1 MYLLLAALP
10 LLFVAGAF
18 GQIRTVAITVDDLPC
33 AGCGAR
39 ASEFNHKLIAVF
51 RARRI
56 PVSGFV
62 IQKNVEALGPEGA
75 HILEAW
81 RRAGFDLGNHTYSH
95 ADFDNLS
102 VEQMK
107 NEIIRGEAE
116 ISRRVFRFPF
126 NHTGDTQ
133 AKHDAIA
140 EFLAQRGYSLAP
152 CTIDTSD
159 YVFSA
164 AYVRMLQQGDR
175 AEARRLEREYLS
187 YSAAEIDYYAR
198 LNIQALGYEPAEI
211 MLLHANPLN
220 AATASKVM
228 DLFVQRGYRFI
239 PLTQAQSDPA
249 YRTPE
254 KYITEYGPMW
264 GYRWAKERG
273 IRVDGRL
280 EPEPPKWVADYSAK
294 IPR

>member
-1 MYLLLAALP
+1 ME
-10 LLFVAGAF
+10 VN
-18 GQIRTVAITVDDLPC
+18 D
-33 AGCGAR
+33 
-39 ASEFNHKLIAVF
+39 KLIAAF

-62 IQKNVEALGPEGA
+62 IQKNVEELGPEGA

-95 ADFDNLS
+95 ADFNDLS
-102 VEQMK
+102 IERMK
-107 NEIIRGEAE
+107 DEIVRGEAG

-140 EFLAQRGYSLAP
+140 EFLAQRGYSLAA

-164 AYVRMLQQGDR
+164 VYVRMLQLGDR
-175 AEARRLEREYLS
+175 AGARRLEREYLS

-198 LNIQALGYEPAEI
+198 LNMQALGYEPAEI
-211 MLLHANPLN
+211 MLLHDNPLN
-220 AATASKVM
+220 AATASKVLE
-228 DLFVQRGYRFI
+228 LFIERGYRFVS
-239 PLTQAQSDPA
+239 LAQAQYDAA
-249 YRTPE
+249 YGRPD
-254 KYITEYGPMW
+254 KYVTQYGPMW

-273 IRVDGRL
+273 IKVDGRL
-280 EPEPPKWVADYSAK
+280 EPEPPKWVADYGANGS
-294 IPR
+294 R